1 MACSNLVVNRRMSI
15 CDGGLAP
22 ARPSQYWRE
31 THGRSHLLSV
41 VAPGKICRAVAE
53 PLGDAAGDGEQHPGL
68 LARRL
73 AIDNGGRSH
82 DHDRRL
88 HLVAVVKN
96 RCAQG
101 ADTRD
106 GPVPDRG
113 KASTAD
119 SLELGSQLSER
130 RPALTASSRQFRL
143 ELRQDQ
149 PFRHECRKQL
159 PVAVVV
165 KLKTVPGLTLTWRW

>member
-1 MACSNLVVNRRMSI
+1 MS
-15 CDGGLAP
+15 A
-22 ARPSQYWRE
+22 WRQLDLRSIGV
-31 THGRSHLLSV
+31 THGRSHSLSV
-41 VAPGKICRAVAE
+41 VAPGKICRAVTE
-53 PLGDAAGDGEQHPGL
+53 PLGDAAGDGEQYPSL
-68 LARRL
+68 LARRV

-88 HLVAVVKN
+88 HLVAVVKD

-101 ADTRD
+101 ADAWD

-113 KASTAD
+113 KAGTAD

-130 RPALTASSRQFRL
+130 RPALTARSRQFRL

-149 PFRHECRKQL
+149 SFRHECREQL
-159 PVAVVV
+159 SRRRGGQA
-165 KLKTVPGLTLTWRW
+165 KDGSRLIRESRQGRAAERRAPGGSGR